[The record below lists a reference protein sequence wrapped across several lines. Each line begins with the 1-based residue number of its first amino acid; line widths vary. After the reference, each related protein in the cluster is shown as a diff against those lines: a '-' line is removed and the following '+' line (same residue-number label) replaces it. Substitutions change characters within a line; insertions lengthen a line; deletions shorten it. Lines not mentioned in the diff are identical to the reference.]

1 MEEPSIHRRPKGR
14 VLIVDDEPDT
24 LEIIQALLFVEGYDV
39 FVASTGEEGVM
50 KAQKEKPEV
59 ILMDI
64 NLPGI
69 DGNEALRMI
78 RKNNPLQSVI
88 MLTAFAT
95 VDNAI
100 QALKEGA
107 TDFVKKP
114 FENEHLI
121 HIVNQAF
128 EKFRTMMA
136 KEKLEEEVRRL
147 SITDDLT
154 GLYNHRHFFKTL
166 ETELIRMKRQKTS
179 ISLLM
184 FDLDHFKRYNDL
196 YGHLEGDKVL
206 KRVGE
211 IVRNSI
217 RGNVDSG
224 YRYGGDEFT
233 AILIGASLDQA
244 LAIAERIRSSVEQA
258 GFEDIRV
265 SIGLCEFQDRFTLE
279 RFVKSADDAMYIAK
293 QSGGNRVYTNIPWGA
308 ELYQAEPNIFDK
320 LIRSLFPKV
329 LSQNPKSEFRNS
341 KQIPNS
347 NDQMSKTASI
357 DLFWICLGFRISCFG
372 FQIYYE

>member
-1 MEEPSIHRRPKGR
+1 MEESSIHRGPKGKI
-14 VLIVDDEPDT
+14 LIVDDEPDT
-24 LEIIQALLFVEGYDV
+24 LEIIQALLQIEGYDV
-39 FVASTGEEGVM
+39 ITALTGEDGV
-50 KAQKEKPEV
+50 KEAQKEKPEV

-69 DGNEALRMI
+69 DGNEALRRI
-78 RKNNPLQSVI
+78 RKNNPIQCVI

-121 HIVNQAF
+121 HIVNQAL
-128 EKFRTMMA
+128 EKSHTLME

-166 ETELIRMKRQKTS
+166 ESELVRMKRQKTTL
-179 ISLLM
+179 SLLM

-206 KRVGE
+206 RKVGD

-217 RGNVDSG
+217 RSNVDSG
-224 YRYGGDEFT
+224 YRYGGDEFAT
-233 AILIGASLDQA
+233 LLIGASLDQT
-244 LAIAERIRSSVEQA
+244 LAIAERIRASVEQA
-258 GFEDIRV
+258 RFQDITV
-265 SIGLCEFQDRFTLE
+265 SIGLAEFQDRFDLE
-279 RFVKSADDAMYIAK
+279 RFVKSADDAMYVAK
-293 QSGGNRVYTNIPWGA
+293 HSGGNRVYMNIP
-308 ELYQAEPNIFDK
+308 
-320 LIRSLFPKV
+320 
-329 LSQNPKSEFRNS
+329 
-341 KQIPNS
+341 
-347 NDQMSKTASI
+347 
-357 DLFWICLGFRISCFG
+357 
-372 FQIYYE
+372 

>member
-1 MEEPSIHRRPKGR
+1 MEASSVHKGTKAK

-24 LEIIQALLFVEGYDV
+24 LEILQALLSIEGYNIII
-39 FVASTGEEGVM
+39 ASTGEDGV
-50 KAQKEKPEV
+50 KEAQKEKPEV

-69 DGNEALRMI
+69 DGNEALRRI
-78 RKNNPLQSVI
+78 RQNNPLQSVI

-121 HIVNQAF
+121 HIVNQVL
-128 EKFRTMMA
+128 EKSRTLME

-154 GLYNHRHFFKTL
+154 GLYNYRHFFKTL
-166 ETELIRMKRQKTS
+166 ESELVRMKRQKTTL
-179 ISLLM
+179 SLLM

-206 KRVGE
+206 KKVGE

-217 RGNVDSG
+217 RNNVDSG
-224 YRYGGDEFT
+224 YRYGGDEF
-233 AILIGASLDQA
+233 AVLLIGASLDQA
-244 LAIAERIRSSVEQA
+244 LAIAERIRSSIEQA
-258 GFEDIRV
+258 GFQEITV
-265 SIGLCEFQDRFTLE
+265 SIGLVEFQDHFNLE
-279 RFVKSADDAMYIAK
+279 KFVKSADNAMYVVK
-293 QSGGNRVYTNIPWGA
+293 QSGGNRVYTNIP
-308 ELYQAEPNIFDK
+308 
-320 LIRSLFPKV
+320 
-329 LSQNPKSEFRNS
+329 
-341 KQIPNS
+341 
-347 NDQMSKTASI
+347 
-357 DLFWICLGFRISCFG
+357 
-372 FQIYYE
+372 